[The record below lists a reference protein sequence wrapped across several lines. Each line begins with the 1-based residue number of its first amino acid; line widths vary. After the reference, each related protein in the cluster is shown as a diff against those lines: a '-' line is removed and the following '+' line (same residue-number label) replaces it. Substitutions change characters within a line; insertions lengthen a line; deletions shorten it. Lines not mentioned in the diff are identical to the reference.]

1 MSRNDI
7 YLIIN
12 ALIFICISNFNGII
26 AEEIGKF
33 YENNINFYWFY
44 KLNLSK
50 KFYLEKKK
58 LKKTWEKIFNQIIEV
73 YANLVLIYH

>member
-12 ALIFICISNFNGII
+12 ALIFICILNLNGII

-33 YENNINFYWFY
+33 YENNISFYW
-44 KLNLSK
+44 LNLSK
-50 KFYLEKKK
+50 NFYFEKK
-58 LKKTWEKIFNQIIEV
+58 LKNLRKDIQPDYYEV
-73 YANLVLIYH
+73 YANLVLMHL